1 MSEPGHVSEPGGVV
15 VQTEGGD
22 PEPVDVMRRGRD
34 VVLGESI
41 SAETGVISDPRRRLP
56 RSRLD
61 ADLQYFPNH
70 SPGLCYIWAWS
81 ERTATMHGI
90 RCTAPPQS
98 TSQGRYA
105 MTQVIALSLS
115 IAVLGGIWAFLAL
128 GPLSG
133 FVLVWAGFIG
143 WGCFFHSGANNNALV
158 KTIVGNAYGALVAWV
173 ALLIIV
179 NVPVPGLGAVWP
191 AIVVGVTVFFL
202 VIVASIDLLS
212 VVPANVYGYAALVA
226 YSLHQPPAAPA
237 TGPLHNLVSPSFA
250 NPLVLLIVSMV
261 IGALF
266 GYASDQ
272 LAKVLP
278 TKLPTRAS
286 A

>member
-1 MSEPGHVSEPGGVV
+1 
-15 VQTEGGD
+15 
-22 PEPVDVMRRGRD
+22 
-34 VVLGESI
+34 
-41 SAETGVISDPRRRLP
+41 
-56 RSRLD
+56 
-61 ADLQYFPNH
+61 
-70 SPGLCYIWAWS
+70 
-81 ERTATMHGI
+81 
-90 RCTAPPQS
+90 
-98 TSQGRYA
+98 

-179 NVPVPGLGAVWP
+179 NVPVPGLGTVWP
-191 AIVVGVTVFFL
+191 AIIVGVTVFFL

-226 YSLHQPPAAPA
+226 YSLHQPS
-237 TGPLHNLVSPSFA
+237 TGPLQNLVSPSFA

-272 LAKVLP
+272 LAKMLP
-278 TKLPTRAS
+278 TKQPTMA
-286 A
+286 AHT